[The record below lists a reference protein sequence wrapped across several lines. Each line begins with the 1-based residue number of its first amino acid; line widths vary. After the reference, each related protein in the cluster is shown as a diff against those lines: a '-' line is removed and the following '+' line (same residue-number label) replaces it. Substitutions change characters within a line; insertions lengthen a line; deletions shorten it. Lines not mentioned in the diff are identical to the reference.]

1 MDKNQE
7 VRAAASAETRARPAD
22 KLLLGHMTLGVASML
37 FATTAAAQTTL
48 PPLSVETKKAPPKA
62 KARAKAKQAAPVA
75 ASPAPAAPAL
85 LADPAD
91 AVSGPPG
98 SPANSLEAGTGIG
111 RLPGTIQDTPQTVNV
126 IGQRQLRE
134 ENVTTL
140 EQALR
145 SVPGV
150 TVAIG
155 EGGGGMNGD
164 QFRIRGFQAK
174 GDIYV
179 DGLRDFGVYVRDS
192 FAYEQVQVLKGP
204 SSEVF
209 GMGTTGGAVNI
220 QQKTAHLG
228 DAASV
233 DVTVG
238 MGPMVRTTVDVNKQI
253 NNTTAARIV
262 GLFHDQDIVGRDHL
276 YSDRWGI
283 LASLAFGLG
292 TDEKFTINYLH
303 QSGRRKPDMG
313 VPIFDPDGATNPLMG
328 KPVTEFG
335 VSRKN
340 FYGKVTDID
349 DSDVD
354 MLTARYTKRVNEGLT
369 IHNDTRLAMYSR
381 YWLQTVPSCAAAD
394 SDPLTNTCGD
404 SILNGTFNGAYSLG
418 GPGGG
423 FDQESW
429 GIQNVTTA
437 VAKFHAG
444 GLRHEFVAGI
454 DVFYQNDKRTTL
466 DPSQPNA
473 AKLVG
478 TIGNPIYEQ
487 NPGFFI
493 SRSTTAFK
501 KAESDNIGIFASDR
515 VWLTPEFSVLGGI
528 RWDRFSASYNATDTQ
543 TGLWVGCTPVAGSNP
558 PSSTCAVDTDATTS
572 FWSPKASVIWE
583 PTKQQTYYIS
593 YAKSF
598 SSLAGQFIT
607 NDNASIGN
615 DTMKPEE
622 NKLWEIGAKWAL
634 LDGRLGL
641 TAALFR
647 VDKANARIQ
656 DTVGQLVATGEEQRV
671 QGLELGLT
679 GRLTSAWTIQAAYAY
694 MDSEI
699 LANAAGNNNSPPANA
714 NKGNRVA
721 FVPEHAFSVWSTV
734 EISQLMNLGPG
745 KTTIGAGVRY
755 ADEIYANSGNTS
767 IIPATFTFDAMIS
780 YEKDG
785 WRFAANGYN
794 LTDEL
799 NYDGSF
805 GNRAVVAAGRTV
817 LFTVGKKF

>member
-1 MDKNQE
+1 MNEHQDM
-7 VRAAASAETRARPAD
+7 AADANADTRARPVD
-22 KLLLGHMTLGVASML
+22 KLLLGQVSLGIASML
-37 FATTAAAQTTL
+37 LASGASAQTTL
-48 PPLSVETKKAPPKA
+48 PPLSVQTKKAPPKA
-62 KARAKAKQAAPVA
+62 KARAKAKRSAPVVA
-75 ASPAPAAPAL
+75 EPTPAAPTL

-91 AVSGPPG
+91 AVSGPPA
-98 SPANSLEAGTGIG
+98 SPSNSLNAGTGIG
-111 RLPGTIQDTPQTVNV
+111 RLPGTVQDTPQTVNV
-126 IGQRQLRE
+126 IGQTQLRE

-174 GDIYV
+174 GDIYI

-204 SSEVF
+204 SSEAF
-209 GMGTTGGAVNI
+209 GMGTTGGAINI
-220 QQKTAHLG
+220 QKKTAHLG
-228 DAASV
+228 DATSF
-233 DVTVG
+233 DVTLG
-238 MGPMVRTTVDVNKQI
+238 TGPIARTTVDINRQI
-253 NNTTAARIV
+253 NNTTAARVV
-262 GLFHDQDIVGRDHL
+262 GLWHDQDIVDRDHL

-292 TDEKFTINYLH
+292 TDEKFTLNYLH
-303 QSGRRKPDMG
+303 QSGKRKPDMG
-313 VPIFDPDGATNPLMG
+313 VPIFDPDGAGGPIFG

-354 MLTARYTKRVNEGLT
+354 MITARYMKRVNEGLT

-381 YWLQTVPSCAAAD
+381 HWLQTVPNCPAAD

-404 SILNGTFNGAYSLG
+404 SIIAGTFDGLHGFG
-418 GPGGG
+418 GPAGG

-429 GIQNVTTA
+429 GIQNITTA
-437 VAKFHAG
+437 IAKFHTG
-444 GLRHEFVAGI
+444 WLRHEFVAGV

-466 DPSQPNA
+466 NA
-473 AKLVG
+473 SDANADKLAG
-478 TIGNPIYEQ
+478 TIGNPIYAQ

-493 SRSTTAFK
+493 FESLGRK
-501 KAESDNIGIFASDR
+501 KAESDNIAFFASDR

-528 RWDRFSASYNATDTQ
+528 RWDRFSAAYKATDTS
-543 TGLWVGCTPVAGSNP
+543 TGLWAGCTPAPTPTNP
-558 PSSTCAVDTDATTS
+558 SAQTCATDLESSTS

-583 PTKQQTYYIS
+583 PTKQQTYYVS
-593 YAKSF
+593 WSR
-598 SSLAGQFIT
+598 SHSGLAGQFIT
-607 NDNASIGN
+607 NDNNSIGN
-615 DTMKPEE
+615 ETLQPEE
-622 NKLWEIGAKWAL
+622 NELWEAGAKWAL
-634 LDGRLGL
+634 LDGRLGF

-647 VDKANARIQ
+647 VDKSNARQ
-656 DTVGQLVATGEEQRV
+656 ESGTGDLVNTGEEQRV
-671 QGLELGLT
+671 QGVELGLT
-679 GRLTSAWTIQAAYAY
+679 GKLTDAWTIQAAYSY

-699 LANAAGNNNSPPANA
+699 LYNAASNSATENQ

-721 FVPEHAFSVWSTV
+721 FVPEHAVAVWSTV
-734 EISQLMNLGPG
+734 EISKIMHLWPG
-745 KTTIGAGVRY
+745 KTTIGGGIRWS
-755 ADEIYANSGNTS
+755 DDIYANSGNTS
-767 IIPATFTFDAMIS
+767 IIPANFTFDAMIS

-805 GNRAVVAAGRTV
+805 GNRAVISAGRT
-817 LFTVGKKF
+817 LMFTVGKKF

>member
-1 MDKNQE
+1 MNEHQDMVAGAN
-7 VRAAASAETRARPAD
+7 ADTRARPVD
-22 KLLLGHMTLGVASML
+22 KLLLGQVSLGIASML
-37 FATTAAAQTTL
+37 LVSGASAQTTL
-48 PPLSVETKKAPPKA
+48 PPLSVQTKKAPPKA
-62 KARAKAKQAAPVA
+62 KARAKAKRSAPVVA
-75 ASPAPAAPAL
+75 EPTPAAPTL

-91 AVSGPPG
+91 AVSGPPA
-98 SPANSLEAGTGIG
+98 SPANTLDSGTGIG
-111 RLPGTIQDTPQTVNV
+111 RLPGTVRDTPQTVNV
-126 IGQRQLRE
+126 VGQRQLRE

-140 EQALR
+140 DQALR

-155 EGGGGMNGD
+155 EGNGGMNGD

-204 SSEVF
+204 SSEAF
-209 GMGTTGGAVNI
+209 GMGTTGGAINI

-228 DAASV
+228 DAASF
-233 DVTVG
+233 DVTLG
-238 MGPMVRTTVDVNKQI
+238 TGPIARTTVDINKQI
-253 NNTTAARIV
+253 NNTTAARVV
-262 GLFHDQDIVGRDHL
+262 GMWHDQDIVDHDHL

-303 QSGRRKPDMG
+303 QSGKRKPDMG
-313 VPIFDPDGATNPLMG
+313 VPIFDPDNHAPVNGGNGPILG

-335 VSRKN
+335 VSRKS

-369 IHNDTRLAMYSR
+369 VHNDTRLAFYNR
-381 YWLQTVPSCAAAD
+381 YWLQTVPSCAIENTTTGA
-394 SDPLTNTCGD
+394 PLPCGPSVLD
-404 SILNGTFNGAYSLG
+404 GTFTGAYALG
-418 GPGGG
+418 GPPGG

-429 GIQNVTTA
+429 GIQNITTA
-437 VAKFHAG
+437 VAKFHMG
-444 GLRHEFVAGI
+444 GFRHEFVAGV
-454 DVFYQNDKRTTL
+454 DVFYQSDKRTTL
-466 DPSQPNA
+466 DSSDANA

-493 SRSTTAFK
+493 SRSTTSFK
-501 KAESDNIGIFASDR
+501 KGETDNIAFFASDR

-528 RWDRFSASYNATDTQ
+528 RWDRFSSKY
-543 TGLWVGCTPVAGSNP
+543 
-558 PSSTCAVDTDATTS
+558 SSTTTGTFGDPLESDTS
-572 FWSPKASVIWE
+572 FWSPKASLIWE
-583 PTKQQTYYIS
+583 PTKQQTYYVS
-593 YAKSF
+593 WAR
-598 SSLAGQFIT
+598 SSSGLAGQFIT
-607 NDNASIGN
+607 NENNPITNESLQ
-615 DTMKPEE
+615 PEE
-622 NKLWEIGAKWAL
+622 NELWEVGAKWAF

-647 VDKANARIQ
+647 VDKSNARQTDPGTGDVLI
-656 DTVGQLVATGEEQRV
+656 TGEDQRV

-679 GRLTSAWTIQAAYAY
+679 GKLTDAWTIQAAYAY

-699 LANAAGNNNSPPANA
+699 LSSVAATSTV
-714 NKGNRVA
+714 GNRVA
-721 FVPEHAFSVWSTV
+721 FVPENSASIWTTV
-734 EISQLMNLGPG
+734 ELSKLMYLGPG
-745 KTTIGAGVRY
+745 VTTVGAGVRWS
-755 ADEIYANSGNTS
+755 DDIYANSANSSYIPGN
-767 IIPATFTFDAMIS
+767 FTFDALVS
-780 YEKDG
+780 YEYEG

-799 NYDGSF
+799 NYDASF
-805 GNRAVVAAGRTV
+805 GNRAVVAPGRT
-817 LFTVGKKF
+817 LMFTVGKKF

>member
-1 MDKNQE
+1 MVEHEDM
-7 VRAAASAETRARPAD
+7 AAAADTGARARPVD
-22 KLLLGHMTLGVASML
+22 KLLLGQVSLGIASML
-37 FATTAAAQTTL
+37 LATGASAQTTL
-48 PPLSVETKKAPPKA
+48 PSLSVQTKKAPPKA
-62 KARAKAKQAAPVA
+62 KARAKAKSAAPVA
-75 ASPAPAAPAL
+75 ATPAPAAPVL

-126 IGQRQLRE
+126 IGQTQLRE

-140 EQALR
+140 DQALR

-204 SSEVF
+204 SSEAF
-209 GMGTTGGAVNI
+209 GMGTTGGAINI

-228 DAASV
+228 DAASF
-233 DVTVG
+233 DVTLG
-238 MGPMVRTTVDVNKQI
+238 TGPMARTTVDINKQI

-262 GLFHDQDIVGRDHL
+262 GMWHDQDIVGRDHL
-276 YSDRWGI
+276 YSDRWGF

-303 QSGRRKPDMG
+303 QSGKRKPDMG
-313 VPIFDPDGATNPLMG
+313 VPIFDPDNRAVVNGGNGPLLG

-340 FYGKVTDID
+340 FYGKETDLD

-354 MLTARYTKRVNEGLT
+354 MITARYVKRVNEGLT
-369 IHNDTRLAMYSR
+369 IQNDTRLAMYSR
-381 YWLQTVPSCAAAD
+381 YFAQTVTSC
-394 SDPLTNTCGD
+394 PLENTDGSSHPCGA
-404 SILNGTFNGAYSLG
+404 SILDGTFNGAYNFG
-418 GPGGG
+418 GPAG

-429 GIQNVTTA
+429 GIQNITTA
-437 VAKFHAG
+437 IAKFHFA

-454 DVFYQNDKRTTL
+454 DVFYQNDRRTQL
-466 DPSQPNA
+466 ANSG
-473 AKLVG
+473 AKTPG
-478 TIGNPIYEQ
+478 TIGDPLYENP
-487 NPGFFI
+487 PGFTVTKNPLA
-493 SRSTTAFK
+493 RK
-501 KAESDNIGIFASDR
+501 KAEADNIAFFASDR
-515 VWLTPEFSVLGGI
+515 VWLTPEFSILGGI
-528 RWDRFSASYNATDTQ
+528 RWDSYSASYWNTT
-543 TGLWVGCTPVAGSNP
+543 TGVFGAPLES
-558 PSSTCAVDTDATTS
+558 DTS

-593 YAKSF
+593 WAR
-598 SSLAGQFIT
+598 SSSGLAGQFIT
-607 NDNASIGN
+607 NDNNSIGN
-615 DTMKPEE
+615 ASLEPEE
-622 NKLWEIGAKWAL
+622 NELWEAGLKWAF
-634 LDGRLGL
+634 LDGKLGF

-647 VDKANARIQ
+647 VDKSNARQ
-656 DTVGQLVATGEEQRV
+656 EDPTSGDTVVTGEDQRV

-679 GRLTSAWTIQAAYAY
+679 GKLTDAWSIQAAYAY

-699 LANAAGNNNSPPANA
+699 LSSATAPDVV
-714 NKGNRVA
+714 GNRVA
-721 FVPEHAFSVWSTV
+721 FVPEHAVSVWSTV
-734 EISQLMNLGPG
+734 EISKIMHLWPG
-745 KTTIGAGVRY
+745 KTTVGAGVRWS
-755 ADEIYANSGNTS
+755 DDIYANSANSS
-767 IIPATFTFDAMIS
+767 IIPANFTFDAMIS

-805 GNRAVVAAGRTV
+805 GNRAVVAAGRT
-817 LFTVGKKF
+817 LMFTVGKKF

>member
-1 MDKNQE
+1 MSDNFE
-7 VRAAASAETRARPAD
+7 VAGADADTRTRPID
-22 KLLLGHMTLGVASML
+22 KLLIGQVSLGIASML
-37 FATTAAAQTTL
+37 LASTASAQTTL
-48 PPLSVETKKAPPKA
+48 PPLSVQTKKAPPKA
-62 KARAKAKQAAPVA
+62 KARAKAKRAAPVVA
-75 ASPAPAAPAL
+75 EPAPAAPVL

-91 AVSGPPG
+91 AVSGPPA
-98 SPANSLEAGTGIG
+98 SPSNSLDAGTGIG
-111 RLPGTIQDTPQTVNV
+111 RLPGTIQGTPQTVNV
-126 IGQRQLRE
+126 IGQTQLRE

-192 FAYEQVQVLKGP
+192 FAYEQVQVIKGP
-204 SSEVF
+204 SSEAF
-209 GMGTTGGAVNI
+209 GMGTTGGAINI

-228 DAASV
+228 DATSF
-233 DVTVG
+233 DVTLG
-238 MGPMVRTTVDVNKQI
+238 TGPIVRTTVDVNKQI

-262 GLFHDQDIVGRDHL
+262 GMWHDQDIVDRDHL

-292 TDEKFTINYLH
+292 TDEKFTVNYLH
-303 QSGRRKPDMG
+303 QSGKRKPDMG
-313 VPIFDPDGATNPLMG
+313 VPIFDPDGAGGPIFG

-354 MLTARYTKRVNEGLT
+354 MITARYMKRVNEHLT

-381 YWLQTVPSCAAAD
+381 YWAQTVPNCAAAD

-404 SILNGTFNGAYSLG
+404 SIIAGTFDGLHGFG
-418 GPGGG
+418 GPAG

-437 VAKFHAG
+437 IAKFHTG
-444 GLRHEFVAGI
+444 WLRHEFVAGI
-454 DVFYQNDKRTTL
+454 DVFYQNDRRTQLLNSDDNTT
-466 DPSQPNA
+466 
-473 AKLVG
+473 KLAG
-478 TIGNPIYEQ
+478 TIGDPIYQQ
-487 NPGFFI
+487 NPGFTVTKNPLQ
-493 SRSTTAFK
+493 RK
-501 KAESDNIGIFASDR
+501 RAESDNIAFFASDR

-528 RWDRFSASYNATDTQ
+528 RWDRFSARYATTDTT
-543 TGLWVGCTPVAGSNP
+543 TGVWNDDLNS
-558 PSSTCAVDTDATTS
+558 DTS

-607 NDNASIGN
+607 NDNNSIG
-615 DTMKPEE
+615 DETMEPEE
-622 NKLWEIGAKWAL
+622 NKLWEAGLKWAL
-634 LDGRLGL
+634 LDGRLGF

-647 VDKANARIQ
+647 VDKTNARIQ
-656 DTVGQLVATGEEQRV
+656 DPGTLDLVATGEEQRV

-679 GRLTSAWTIQAAYAY
+679 GKLTDAWTIQAAYSY

-699 LANAAGNNNSPPANA
+699 LYNAASNSATENQ

-721 FVPEHAFSVWSTV
+721 FVPEHAVAVWSTV
-734 EISQLMNLGPG
+734 EISKIMHLWPG
-745 KTTIGAGVRY
+745 KTTVGGGIRWS
-755 ADEIYANSGNTS
+755 DDIYANSGNTS
-767 IIPATFTFDAMIS
+767 IIPANFTFDAMVS

-805 GNRAVVAAGRTV
+805 GNRAVIAAGRT
-817 LFTVGKKF
+817 LMFTVGKKF

>member
-1 MDKNQE
+1 MSEHYDIDTGTNGDA
-7 VRAAASAETRARPAD
+7 RTRPVD
-22 KLLLGHMTLGVASML
+22 KLLLGQVSLGIASML
-37 FATTAAAQTTL
+37 LASGASAQTTL
-48 PPLSVETKKAPPKA
+48 PPLAVETKKAPPKA
-62 KARAKAKQAAPVA
+62 KAQAKAKRPAPVA
-75 ASPAPAAPAL
+75 AEPTQATPAL

-91 AVSGPPG
+91 AVSGPPA
-98 SPANSLEAGTGIG
+98 SPANTLDSGTGIG
-111 RLPGTIQDTPQTVNV
+111 RLPGTVQDTPQTVNV
-126 IGQRQLRE
+126 IGQTQLRE
-134 ENVTTL
+134 ENVNTL

-174 GDIYV
+174 GDIYI

-192 FAYEQVQVLKGP
+192 FAFEQVQVLKGP
-204 SSEVF
+204 SSETF
-209 GMGTTGGAVNI
+209 GMGTTGGAINI

-228 DAASV
+228 DAASF
-233 DVTVG
+233 DVTLG
-238 MGPMVRTTVDVNKQI
+238 TGPIVRTTVDVNKQI

-262 GLFHDQDIVGRDHL
+262 GMWHDQDIVGRDHL
-276 YSDRWGI
+276 YSDRWGF

-303 QSGRRKPDMG
+303 QSGKRKPDMG
-313 VPIFDPDGATNPLMG
+313 VPIFDPDGRQPVNGGNGPILG

-340 FYGKVTDID
+340 FYGKETDLD

-354 MLTARYTKRVNEGLT
+354 IITARYTKRVNESLT

-381 YWLQTVPSCAAAD
+381 YFAQTVPNCPLENAD
-394 SDPLTNTCGD
+394 GTPNPCGTSMLD
-404 SILNGTFNGAYSLG
+404 GTFSGAYGFG
-418 GPGGG
+418 GPAG
-423 FDQESW
+423 FDQDSW
-429 GIQNVTTA
+429 GIQNITTA
-437 VAKFHAG
+437 VAKFHTG
-444 GLRHEFVAGI
+444 WLRHEFVAGI
-454 DVFYQNDKRTTL
+454 DVFYQNDRRTQL
-466 DPSQPNA
+466 ANSG
-473 AKLVG
+473 AKTPG
-478 TIGNPIYEQ
+478 TIGDPLYENP
-487 NPGFFI
+487 PGF
-493 SRSTTAFK
+493 SVTKNPLARK
-501 KAESDNIGIFASDR
+501 KAESDNIAFFASDR

-528 RWDRFSASYNATDTQ
+528 RWDRYSASYWNTT
-543 TGLWVGCTPVAGSNP
+543 TGVFADPVDS
-558 PSSTCAVDTDATTS
+558 DTS

-593 YAKSF
+593 YAKSY

-607 NDNASIGN
+607 NDNNSIG
-615 DTMKPEE
+615 DASMEPEE
-622 NKLWEIGAKWAL
+622 NKLWEAGLKWAL
-634 LDGRLGL
+634 LDGKLGF

-647 VDKANARIQ
+647 VDKSNARIE
-656 DTVGQLVATGEEQRV
+656 DTTTGDIVPTGEEQRV

-679 GRLTSAWTIQAAYAY
+679 GKLTDAWSIQAAYAY

-699 LANAAGNNNSPPANA
+699 LRNAATATIAENE

-721 FVPEHAFSVWSTV
+721 FVPEHAVSVWTTV
-734 EISQLMNLGPG
+734 EVSKLMHLWPG
-745 KTTIGAGVRY
+745 KTTVGAGIRWS
-755 ADEIYANSGNTS
+755 DDIYANSANS
-767 IIPATFTFDAMIS
+767 SVIPANFTFDAMVS

-805 GNRAVVAAGRTV
+805 GNRAVIAAGRT
-817 LFTVGKKF
+817 LMFTVGKKF

>member
-1 MDKNQE
+1 MTEDHEMAGANADTRPRPVDK
-7 VRAAASAETRARPAD
+7 R
-22 KLLLGHMTLGVASML
+22 LLGQVSLGIASML
-37 FATTAAAQTTL
+37 LASGASAQTTL
-48 PPLSVETKKAPPKA
+48 PALSVQTKKAPPKA
-62 KARAKAKQAAPVA
+62 KARAKAKQSAPVA
-75 ASPAPAAPAL
+75 ATPTPAAPVL

-91 AVSGPPG
+91 AVPGPPA
-98 SPANSLEAGTGIG
+98 SPSNSLDAGTGIG

-126 IGQRQLRE
+126 IGQTQLRE
-134 ENVTTL
+134 ENVNTL

-204 SSEVF
+204 SSEAF
-209 GMGTTGGAVNI
+209 GMGTTGGAINI

-228 DAASV
+228 DAASF

-238 MGPMVRTTVDVNKQI
+238 TGPMARTTVDINKQI

-262 GLFHDQDIVGRDHL
+262 GMWHDQDIVDRDHL
-276 YSDRWGI
+276 YSDRWGF

-303 QSGRRKPDMG
+303 QSGKRKPDMG
-313 VPIFDPDGATNPLMG
+313 VPIFDPDGTAGPLLG

-340 FYGKVTDID
+340 FYGKETDID

-354 MLTARYTKRVNEGLT
+354 MITARYMKRVNEHLT
-369 IHNDTRLAMYSR
+369 IQNDTRLAMYGR
-381 YWLQTVPSCAAAD
+381 YWAQTVVNC
-394 SDPLTNTCGD
+394 NTGSACGD
-404 SILNGTFNGAYSLG
+404 SILDGTLTGAYGFG
-418 GPGGG
+418 GPAG

-429 GIQNVTTA
+429 GIQNITTA
-437 VAKFHAG
+437 IAKFHTG
-444 GLRHEFVAGI
+444 WLRHEFVAGI
-454 DVFYQNDKRTTL
+454 DVFYQNDARTQL
-466 DPSQPNA
+466 ANSV
-473 AKLVG
+473 AKTAG
-478 TIGNPIYEQ
+478 TIGNPLYT
-487 NPGFFI
+487 NPPGF
-493 SRSTTAFK
+493 SVDRNPLARK
-501 KAESDNIGIFASDR
+501 KADSDNIAFFASDR
-515 VWLTPEFSVLGGI
+515 VWLTPEFSILGGL
-528 RWDRFSASYNATDTQ
+528 RWDRFSAAYRATDTS
-543 TGLWVGCTPVAGSNP
+543 TGLWAGCTPAPTPTNP
-558 PSSTCAVDTDATTS
+558 TAQTCAIDTDSSTS

-593 YAKSF
+593 YAKSY

-607 NDNASIGN
+607 NDNNSIGN
-615 DTMKPEE
+615 DTMEPEE
-622 NKLWEIGAKWAL
+622 NKLWEAGLKWSL
-634 LDGRLGL
+634 LDGKLGF

-647 VDKANARIQ
+647 VDKTNA
-656 DTVGQLVATGEEQRV
+656 TVDDGTGAQVPTGEEQRV
-671 QGLELGLT
+671 QGVELGLT
-679 GRLTSAWTIQAAYAY
+679 GQLTSAWTIQAAYAY

-699 LANAAGNNNSPPANA
+699 LYNAATTGNNPVAENQ

-721 FVPEHAFSVWSTV
+721 FVPEHAVSVWSTV
-734 EISQLMNLGPG
+734 EISKIMNLWPG
-745 KTTIGAGVRY
+745 KTTIGGGIRWS
-755 ADEIYANSGNTS
+755 DDIYANSGNTS
-767 IIPATFTFDAMIS
+767 IIPANFTFDALIS

-799 NYDGSF
+799 NYDASF
-805 GNRAVVAAGRTV
+805 GNRAVVAAGRT
-817 LFTVGKKF
+817 LMFTVGKKF

>member
-1 MDKNQE
+1 MNSDQE
-7 VRAAASAETRARPAD
+7 ANASASADTRTRQVD
-22 KLLLGHMTLGVASML
+22 KLLLGQVSLGIASML
-37 FATTAAAQTTL
+37 LASTASAQTTL
-48 PPLSVETKKAPPKA
+48 PPLSVETKKSAPKA
-62 KARAKAKQAAPVA
+62 KARAKAKRAAPVA
-75 ASPAPAAPAL
+75 AAPTPAAPPPL

-91 AVSGPPG
+91 AVPGPPG

-111 RLPGTIQDTPQTVNV
+111 RLPGTVQDTPQTVNV
-126 IGQRQLRE
+126 VGQRQLRE

-174 GDIYV
+174 GDIYI

-204 SSEVF
+204 SSETF
-209 GMGTTGGAVNI
+209 GMGTTGGAINI
-220 QQKTAHLG
+220 EQKKAHLG
-228 DAASV
+228 DAASF
-233 DVTVG
+233 DVTAG
-238 MGPMVRTTVDVNKQI
+238 TGPMFRTTVDINKQI

-262 GLFHDQDIVGRDHL
+262 GMFHDQDIVDRDHL
-276 YSDRWGI
+276 YSDRWGF

-292 TDEKFTINYLH
+292 TDEKLTVNYLH
-303 QSGRRKPDMG
+303 QSGKRKPDMG
-313 VPIFDPDGATNPLMG
+313 VPIFDPDGAGGPRFG

-340 FYGKVTDID
+340 FYGKVTDLD

-354 MLTARYTKRVNEGLT
+354 MITARYVKRVNENLT

-381 YWLQTVPSCAAAD
+381 YFAQTVVSCPAAD
-394 SDPLTNTCGD
+394 SDPGTNTCGD
-404 SILNGTFNGAYSLG
+404 SILNGTFTGQYGFG
-418 GPGGG
+418 GPAG

-437 VAKFHAG
+437 VAKFHTG
-444 GLRHEFVAGI
+444 WLRHEFVAGI
-454 DVFYQNDKRTTL
+454 DVFYQNDRRTQL
-466 DPSQPNA
+466 ANSDANPD
-473 AKLVG
+473 KLAG
-478 TIGNPIYEQ
+478 TIGDPIYHQ
-487 NPGFFI
+487 NPGFTVTRNPL
-493 SRSTTAFK
+493 SRK
-501 KAESDNIGIFASDR
+501 RAESDNIALFASDR

-528 RWDRFSASYNATDTQ
+528 RWDRFSARYATTDTT
-543 TGLWVGCTPVAGSNP
+543 TGAWNDDLNS
-558 PSSTCAVDTDATTS
+558 DTS

-583 PTKQQTYYIS
+583 PTKQQTYYVS

-607 NDNASIGN
+607 NDNNSIG
-615 DTMKPEE
+615 DESMEPEE
-622 NKLWEIGAKWAL
+622 NKLWEAGAKWAL
-634 LDGRLGL
+634 LNGRLGL
-641 TAALFR
+641 TAAVFR
-647 VDKANARIQ
+647 VDKTNARIA
-656 DTVGQLVATGEEQRV
+656 DTTTGDLVATGEEQRV
-671 QGLELGLT
+671 QGVELGLT
-679 GRLTSAWTIQAAYAY
+679 GQITSAWMMQAAYAY

-699 LANAAGNNNSPPANA
+699 LYNAATASVAENE

-721 FVPEHAFSVWSTV
+721 FVPEHAVSVWTTL
-734 EISQLMNLGPG
+734 EISKLVHLGPG
-745 KTTIGAGVRY
+745 KTTVGAGVRWS
-755 ADEIYANSGNTS
+755 DDIYANSGNTS
-767 IIPATFTFDAMIS
+767 IIPANFTFDAMIS

-805 GNRAVVAAGRTV
+805 GNRAVVAAGRT
-817 LFTVGKKF
+817 LMFTVGKKF

>member
-1 MDKNQE
+1 MYSDQE
-7 VRAAASAETRARPAD
+7 AKTDARTDTRARQVD
-22 KLLLGHMTLGVASML
+22 KLLVGQVSLGIASML
-37 FATTAAAQTTL
+37 LASTASAQTTL
-48 PPLSVETKKAPPKA
+48 PPLSVETKKSAPKA
-62 KARAKAKQAAPVA
+62 KARAKAKRAAPVA
-75 ASPAPAAPAL
+75 AAPTPAAPPPL

-91 AVSGPPG
+91 AVPGPPG

-111 RLPGTIQDTPQTVNV
+111 RLPGTVQDTPQTVNV
-126 IGQRQLRE
+126 VSQRQLRE

-174 GDIYV
+174 GDIYI

-204 SSEVF
+204 SSETF
-209 GMGTTGGAVNI
+209 GMGTTGGAINI

-228 DAASV
+228 DAASF
-233 DVTVG
+233 DVTAG
-238 MGPMVRTTVDVNKQI
+238 TGPMFRTTVDINKQI
-253 NNTTAARIV
+253 NATTAARVV
-262 GLFHDQDIVGRDHL
+262 GMWHDQDIVDRDHL

-292 TDEKFTINYLH
+292 TDEKLTVNYLH
-303 QSGRRKPDMG
+303 QSGKRKPDMG
-313 VPIFDPDGATNPLMG
+313 VPIFDPDGAGGPLFG

-340 FYGKVTDID
+340 FYGKVTDLD

-354 MLTARYTKRVNEGLT
+354 MITARYVKRVNEGLT

-381 YWLQTVPSCAAAD
+381 YFAQTVPNCAAAD

-404 SILNGTFNGAYSLG
+404 SILAGTFDGLHGFG
-418 GPGGG
+418 GPAG

-437 VAKFHAG
+437 VAKFHTG
-444 GLRHEFVAGI
+444 WLRHEFVAGI
-454 DVFYQNDKRTTL
+454 DLFYQNDRRTQL
-466 DPSQPNA
+466 ANSEANDV
-473 AKLVG
+473 KLAG
-478 TIGNPIYEQ
+478 TIGNPIYGH
-487 NPGFFI
+487 NPGFTVTRNPL
-493 SRSTTAFK
+493 SRK
-501 KAESDNIGIFASDR
+501 RAESDNIALFASDR
-515 VWLTPEFSVLGGI
+515 VWLTPEFSVLGGL
-528 RWDRFSASYNATDTQ
+528 RWDRFSARYATTDTT
-543 TGLWVGCTPVAGSNP
+543 TGAWNDDLNS
-558 PSSTCAVDTDATTS
+558 DTS

-583 PTKQQTYYIS
+583 PTKQQTYYVS

-607 NDNASIGN
+607 NDNNSIGN
-615 DTMKPEE
+615 ETMEPEE
-622 NKLWEIGAKWAL
+622 NKLWEAGAKWAL
-634 LDGRLGL
+634 MNGRLGL

-647 VDKANARIQ
+647 VDKTNARQ
-656 DTVGQLVATGEEQRV
+656 EDGAGNLVATGEEQRV
-671 QGLELGLT
+671 QGVELGLT
-679 GRLTSAWTIQAAYAY
+679 GQITSAWMMQAAYAY

-699 LANAAGNNNSPPANA
+699 LYNAATNSAAENE

-721 FVPEHAFSVWSTV
+721 FVPEHAVSVWTTL
-734 EISQLMNLGPG
+734 EISKLVNLGPG
-745 KTTIGAGVRY
+745 KTTVGGGIRWS
-755 ADEIYANSGNTS
+755 DDIYANSGNTS
-767 IIPATFTFDAMIS
+767 IIPANFTFDAMIS

-805 GNRAVVAAGRTV
+805 GNRAVVAAGRT
-817 LFTVGKKF
+817 LMFTVGKKF